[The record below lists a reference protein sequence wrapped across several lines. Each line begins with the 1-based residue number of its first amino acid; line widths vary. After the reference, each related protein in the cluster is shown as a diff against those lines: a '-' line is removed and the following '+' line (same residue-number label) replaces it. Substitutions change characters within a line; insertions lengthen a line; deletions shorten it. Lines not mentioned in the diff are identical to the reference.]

1 MSFYGHDWNA
11 NRANTSRQELIPH
24 FDNPIRVHS
33 GPMDKTD
40 ERRAAESR
48 RSPARPLDAT
58 DYAILTLLQ
67 EDSNRTDVDL
77 ARKVRLSASGLKK
90 RLRKLERRGVIQQRV
105 TLLDRN
111 AVDLGLLCIVQ
122 VYLTHHQPDARQH
135 FTAAVQKLPEVLEC
149 HFLTGEHDYMLK
161 IVARDYRHL
170 EHILADELADIPGV
184 DRLLTSIVLN
194 EIKRTTALPLQ
205 RPSELEAETPGATL
219 PLR

>member
-1 MSFYGHDWNA
+1 MDK
-11 NRANTSRQELIPH
+11 
-24 FDNPIRVHS
+24 
-33 GPMDKTD
+33 DKTD
-40 ERRAAESR
+40 DRWTAGSG
-48 RSPARPLDAT
+48 RSPIRHLDAT

-111 AVDLGLLCIVQ
+111 AVDLDLLCFVQ
-122 VYLTHHQPDARQH
+122 VFLTHHQPDTRQH
-135 FTAAVQKLPEVLEC
+135 FSDAVRKLPEVLEC

-170 EHILADELADIPGV
+170 EHILADQLAGIPGV

-194 EIKRTTALPLQ
+194 EIKHTTALPLTAPPAAAAE
-205 RPSELEAETPGATL
+205 PSAP
-219 PLR
+219 